1 MIALTQKTSMEK
13 LSVEKLTMERISM
26 RKIPMEMLMGETGLS
41 KLEVLREKINNEDY
55 LHEAIQRIA
64 LIISNELLD
73 LPSGGRPYE
82 QQRKSRSW
90 PRK

>member
-1 MIALTQKTSMEK
+1 MMTVRPKTSQKFPLDE
-13 LSVEKLTMERISM
+13 
-26 RKIPMEMLMGETGLS
+26 ETGLS
-41 KLEVLREKINNEDY
+41 KLEVLRQKINNEDY

-73 LPSGGRPYE
+73 LPQGGRSYE
-82 QQRKSRSW
+82 RQRKSRQW

>member
-1 MIALTQKTSMEK
+1 MIAVTPRTSRRLPDEEV
-13 LSVEKLTMERISM
+13 S
-26 RKIPMEMLMGETGLS
+26 GLS

-73 LPSGGRPYE
+73 LPQGGRSYE
-82 QQRKSRSW
+82 RQRKSRQW

>member
-1 MIALTQKTSMEK
+1 MITMTPKTLLRM
-13 LSVEKLTMERISM
+13 
-26 RKIPMEMLMGETGLS
+26 PMEEETGLS
-41 KLEVLREKINNEDY
+41 KLEVLRQKINNEDY

-73 LPSGGRPYE
+73 LPQGGRSYE
-82 QQRKSRSW
+82 RQRKSRQW

>member
-1 MIALTQKTSMEK
+1 MMMVASKTSVKPLDLEI
-13 LSVEKLTMERISM
+13 L
-26 RKIPMEMLMGETGLS
+26 GEEASGLS
-41 KLEVLREKINNEDY
+41 KLEVLRLKINNEDY

-73 LPSGGRPYE
+73 LPRGGRLYE
-82 QQRKSRSW
+82 RQRKSRQW

>member
-1 MIALTQKTSMEK
+1 MIVLAQKAP
-13 LSVEKLTMERISM
+13 L
-26 RKIPMEMLMGETGLS
+26 KIPIEDDS
-41 KLEVLREKINNEDY
+41 KLKKLESLRQKINNEDY

-73 LPSGGRPYE
+73 LHPGGRPYGHK
-82 QQRKSRSW
+82 RKGRSW

>member
-1 MIALTQKTSMEK
+1 MMVVAQKASLK
-13 LSVEKLTMERISM
+13 LSAEQDPKLA
-26 RKIPMEMLMGETGLS
+26 
-41 KLEVLREKINNEDY
+41 KLEVLRQKINNEDY

-73 LPSGGRPYE
+73 LHPGGRPYGHK
-82 QQRKSRSW
+82 RKSRSW